1 MPKGEMQD
9 EVEHFTEKKVEQF
22 SRNGDVSYM

>member
-9 EVEHFTEKKVEQF
+9 EVEHFTESKLQQF
-22 SRNGDVSYM
+22 ARNGDASYM